1 MEGLPNA
8 QGKLLRLLEKHRGV
22 EMPEVATLARELG
35 VHHST
40 VQQHLQALADKG
52 FVRLERR
59 GVGRRPLIALRL
71 PPGIPV
77 VGSIPAGPLSDALEH
92 PEGYLA
98 LPFGPE
104 HFALRVKGDS
114 MTERIQDGDV
124 VILKRTPEFSSGDVC
139 AVRFNGDEATLK
151 YVERYPNDPSVL
163 LLRPHNPAYS
173 PVEVAAKE
181 TFIAGVYRGLLRGD
195 AAEVLFVEGDV
206 S

>member
-1 MEGLPNA
+1 MEGLTNA
-8 QGKLLRLLEKHRGV
+8 QSRLLRLLEKSQG
-22 EMPEVATLARELG
+22 ELPDIATLARELG

-40 VQQHLQALADKG
+40 VQQHLGALARKG
-52 FVRLERR
+52 LIRLERR
-59 GVGRRPLIALRL
+59 GVGRKPTIELRSRR
-71 PPGIPV
+71 GVPV

-92 PEGYLA
+92 PEGYLM

-124 VILKRTPEFSSGDVC
+124 VILRRTPDFSSGDVC
-139 AVRFNGDEATLK
+139 AVRVNGDEATLK
-151 YVERYPNDPSVL
+151 YVERYGGDASLL
-163 LLRPHNPAYS
+163 LLRPHNPAYDS
-173 PVEVAAKE
+173 FEVLARD

-195 AAEVLFVEGDV
+195 AVEVLFVEGDV